1 MSEGGHMKRIWKP
14 ALLLTGALMLIATV
28 SLSQELKGPKFTAK
42 DRELIEAYYNHIIGT
57 LAPGSLDRS
66 SFPPEVERALVVGG
80 HIPMGL
86 ENELERLP
94 DKLES
99 QLSEVARNYGCYK
112 LGRHVILMKKEDR
125 VIADILKNVALK
137 QTRK

>member
-1 MSEGGHMKRIWKP
+1 MLRLWKP
-14 ALLLTGALMLIATV
+14 ALLLTLALLLIATMTI
-28 SLSQELKGPKFTAK
+28 SQELKLPKFTAQ
-42 DRELIEAYYNHIIGT
+42 DRQFIEAYYTHIIGT

-66 SFPPEVERALVVGG
+66 SFPPEVERTLVVGG
-80 HIPMGL
+80 HIGMGL

-99 QLSEVARNYGCYK
+99 QLSAVVRSYGCYR
-112 LGRHVILMKKEDR
+112 LGRHIILMKKEDL

-137 QTRK
+137 DTHK